1 MALDRTDHR
10 RGDDTRGG
18 TNADDVI
25 HSAIVHGNAGLPGV
39 LALYVLRNRTR
50 ILLQVILALA
60 LAGLALL
67 PPILIG
73 SLIDRVIAGT
83 VDSRLAWFAT
93 LAVLALAAL
102 DGALTWLRKRKAIAN
117 EISLRAAIADAHFR
131 SCMRLPA
138 SEFQQGNHLFLIR
151 SFDDLDTVVEVIAG
165 SAAEVFTS
173 TTVFAA
179 YAILMLV
186 TDLRLG
192 AILLALAVLSL
203 ATSIVTTRASRIACE
218 DWLPVRDARF
228 SHVVECV
235 TSMPTIKTLGAH
247 ASVAGPFLRQQAE
260 EDSALSHYR
269 SRLAFADATR
279 RFWSVA
285 GPGIGAVA
293 GMLLVIDGSLTAGG
307 FVMFLAI
314 VPGFSGILSA
324 LHSEAEKLGH
334 ASAALTRMRQVASAD
349 QEPLSPGAGSRL
361 AVDPVTRLEL
371 RNLGFRHHG
380 SASDTLTAVDM
391 VVGAGEHIAVMGPSG
406 RGKTTLNALLARL
419 HEPHDGEIIIDG
431 DPVTASDLSEHR
443 RRLLLLPHAIA
454 VFSASLRENVRLWDE
469 QVADDPILAAL
480 EKAQLGLTP
489 TLFPEGLETILGER
503 GNPLSAGQ
511 RQRLGLARIFLRKPA
526 ILIVDE
532 ATSSLDHE
540 TETAVLTSLRQ
551 HMAGRILLFVT
562 HRRQIADTLD
572 RIVYI

>member
-1 MALDRTDHR
+1 M
-10 RGDDTRGG
+10 
-18 TNADDVI
+18 I
-25 HSAIVHGNAGLPGV
+25 HAAIVHGEAGLPGV
-39 LALYVLRNRTR
+39 IALYAQRNRSR
-50 ILLQVILALA
+50 VLLQVILALM

-67 PPILIG
+67 PPVLIG

-83 VDSRLAWFAT
+83 MDMRLAWVAT
-93 LAVLALAAL
+93 VAVFALAAL
-102 DGALTWLRKRKAIAN
+102 DGALTWARKRKAVAN
-117 EISLRAAIADAHFR
+117 EISLRAAVAGAHFR

-151 SFDDLDTVVEVIAG
+151 SFDDLDNVVEVIAG
-165 SAAEVFTS
+165 SSVEIFTNAAVFT
-173 TTVFAA
+173 A
-179 YAILMLV
+179 YAVLMLV

-192 AILLALAVLSL
+192 TILLALAVLSL
-203 ATSIVTTRASRIACE
+203 ATSIVTTRASRLACE
-218 DWLPVRDARF
+218 NWLPVRDARF

-247 ASVAGPFLRQQAE
+247 TSVAGPFSRQQAA
-260 EDSALSHYR
+260 EDSALSRYR
-269 SRLAFADATR
+269 SRLALADAAR

-285 GPGIGAVA
+285 APGIGAVA
-293 GMLLVIDGSLTAGG
+293 GMLLVIDGSLTAGA

-349 QEPLSPGAGSRL
+349 QELLSEGTVSRS

-371 RNLGFRHHG
+371 RNLGFRHRD
-380 SASDTLTAVDM
+380 SALDTLTGIDM
-391 VVGAGEHIAVMGPSG
+391 SVLAGEHVAIMGPSG

-419 HEPHDGEIIIDG
+419 HEPQDGEIVIDG

-443 RRLLLLPHAIA
+443 RRLLLLPHSIA

-469 QVADDPILAAL
+469 DISDDLAIAAL
-480 EKAQLGLTP
+480 ERAQLGLAP
-489 TLFPEGLETILGER
+489 ALFPEGLDTVLGER

-511 RQRLGLARIFLRKPA
+511 RQRLGLARVFLRKPA

-540 TETAVLTSLRQ
+540 TEQAVLTNLRQ

>member
-1 MALDRTDHR
+1 M
-10 RGDDTRGG
+10 
-18 TNADDVI
+18 I
-25 HSAIVHGNAGLPGV
+25 HFAIVHGNTGLPGV
-39 LALYVLRNRTR
+39 LALYVHRNRAR
-50 ILLQVILALA
+50 VLLQVVLALA

-73 SLIDRVIAGT
+73 SLIDRVIAGM
-83 VDSRLAWFAT
+83 VDTRVAWFAT
-93 LAVLALAAL
+93 AAVLALAAL
-102 DGALTWLRKRKAIAN
+102 DGALTWARKRKAVAN
-117 EISLRAAIADAHFR
+117 EISLRAAVADAHFR

-151 SFDDLDTVVEVIAG
+151 SFDDLDNVVEVIGG
-165 SAAEVFTS
+165 SSAEIFAS
-173 TTVFAA
+173 ATVFAA
-179 YAILMLV
+179 YAVLMLV
-186 TDLRLG
+186 NDPRLG
-192 AILLALAVLSL
+192 TILLALAVLSL
-203 ATSIVTTRASRIACE
+203 ATSIVTTRASRLACE
-218 DWLPVRDARF
+218 NWLPVRDARF

-260 EDSALSHYR
+260 EDGALARYR
-269 SRLAFADATR
+269 SRLALADAAR

-293 GMLLVIDGSLTAGG
+293 GMLLVIDGSLTAGA

-349 QEPLSPGAGSRL
+349 QELLSEGPVSRFP
-361 AVDPVTRLEL
+361 VDPVTRLEL
-371 RNLGFRHHG
+371 RNLGFRHRG
-380 SASDTLTAVDM
+380 SAADTLTSVEMAIL
-391 VVGAGEHIAVMGPSG
+391 AGEHVAVMGPSG

-419 HEPHDGEIIIDG
+419 HEPQDGEIVIDG
-431 DPVTASDLSEHR
+431 DPVTGSDLSEHR
-443 RRLLLLPHAIA
+443 RRLLLLPHSIA
-454 VFSASLRENVRLWDE
+454 VFSASLRENVRLWDD
-469 QVADDPILAAL
+469 AISDDLIMAAL
-480 EKAQLGLTP
+480 TKAELGLGP
-489 TLFPEGLETILGER
+489 ALFPQGLDTMLGER

-511 RQRLGLARIFLRKPA
+511 RQRLGLARVFLRNPA

-540 TETAVLTSLRQ
+540 TEQAVLANLRR

>member
-1 MALDRTDHR
+1 M
-10 RGDDTRGG
+10 
-18 TNADDVI
+18 I
-25 HSAIVHGNAGLPGV
+25 HAAIVHGNAGLPGV
-39 LALYVLRNRTR
+39 IALYVQRNPARV
-50 ILLQVILALA
+50 LLQVILALA

-67 PPILIG
+67 PPVLIG

-83 VDSRLAWFAT
+83 VDMRLAWLAT
-93 LAVLALAAL
+93 VAVFALAAL
-102 DGALTWLRKRKAIAN
+102 DGAMTWVRKRKAVTN
-117 EISLRAAIADAHFR
+117 EISLRAAVADAHFR
-131 SCMRLPA
+131 SCMRLPS

-151 SFDDLDTVVEVIAG
+151 SFDDLDNVVEVIAG
-165 SAAEVFTS
+165 SSAEIFANA
-173 TTVFAA
+173 TVFAA
-179 YAILMLV
+179 YAVLMLV
-186 TDLRLG
+186 TDPRLG

-203 ATSIVTTRASRIACE
+203 ATSIVTTRASRLACE
-218 DWLPVRDARF
+218 DWLPVRDTRF

-260 EDSALSHYR
+260 EDRALTKYR
-269 SRLAFADATR
+269 SRLALADAAR

-293 GMLLVIDGSLTAGG
+293 GMLLVIDGSLTAGT

-349 QEPLSPGAGSRL
+349 QELLSEGAVSRF
-361 AVDPVTRLEL
+361 AVDPVARLEL

-380 SASDTLTAVDM
+380 SALDTLAGIDM
-391 VVGAGEHIAVMGPSG
+391 AILAGEHVAIMGPSG

-419 HEPHDGEIIIDG
+419 HEPQDGEIVIDG

-443 RRLLLLPHAIA
+443 RRLLLLPHSIA

-469 QVADDPILAAL
+469 EVPDDLIIAAL
-480 EKAQLGLTP
+480 ERAQLRLDSA
-489 TLFPEGLETILGER
+489 LFPQELETILGER

-511 RQRLGLARIFLRKPA
+511 RQRLGLARVFLRKPA

-540 TETAVLTSLRQ
+540 TEQAVLANLRQ

-572 RIVYI
+572 RIIGV

>member
-1 MALDRTDHR
+1 M
-10 RGDDTRGG
+10 
-18 TNADDVI
+18 I
-25 HSAIVHGNAGLPGV
+25 HAAIVYGNAGLPGV
-39 LALYVLRNRTR
+39 LALYVRRNSARV
-50 ILLQVILALA
+50 LLQVGLALG

-83 VDSRLAWFAT
+83 IDVRLAWFAT
-93 LAVLALAAL
+93 VAVFALAAL
-102 DGALTWLRKRKAIAN
+102 DGALTWIRKRKAVGN
-117 EISLRAAIADAHFR
+117 EISLRAAVADNHFR

-138 SEFQQGNHLFLIR
+138 SEFQQGNHLYLIR
-151 SFDDLDTVVEVIAG
+151 SFDDLDNVVEVIAG
-165 SAAEVFTS
+165 SSAEIFANA
-173 TTVFAA
+173 TVFAA

-192 AILLALAVLSL
+192 AVLLALAVLSL
-203 ATSIVTTRASRIACE
+203 ATSIVTTRASRQACE
-218 DWLPVRDARF
+218 NWLPVRDARF

-247 ASVAGPFLRQQAE
+247 ASVAVPFARQQAE
-260 EDSALSHYR
+260 EDNALSRYR
-269 SRLAFADATR
+269 NRLALADAAR

-293 GMLLVIDGSLTAGG
+293 GMLLVIDGSLTAGA

-334 ASAALTRMRQVASAD
+334 GSAALARMRQVASAD
-349 QEPLSPGAGSRL
+349 QELLSEGADNRFASD
-361 AVDPVTRLEL
+361 AVTRLEL
-371 RNLGFRHHG
+371 RNLGFRYSG
-380 SASDTLTAVDM
+380 SPMDTLTGIDM
-391 VVGAGEHIAVMGPSG
+391 TILAGEHVAIMGPSG

-419 HEPHDGEIIIDG
+419 HEPQDGEIAIDG
-431 DPVTASDLSEHR
+431 DPASSSDLGEHR
-443 RRLLLLPHAIA
+443 RRLLLLPHSIA

-469 QVADDPILAAL
+469 EISDDLIVAAL
-480 EKAQLGLTP
+480 DKAQLGLASA
-489 TLFPEGLETILGER
+489 LFPQGLNTLLGER

-511 RQRLGLARIFLRKPA
+511 RQRLGLTRVFLRKPA
-526 ILIVDE
+526 ILVVDE
-532 ATSSLDHE
+532 ATSSLDQE
-540 TETAVLTSLRQ
+540 TEQTVLGHLRQ

-572 RIVYI
+572 RVIYI

>member
-1 MALDRTDHR
+1 M
-10 RGDDTRGG
+10 
-18 TNADDVI
+18 I
-25 HSAIVHGNAGLPGV
+25 HAAIMHGKAGLPGV
-39 LALYVLRNRTR
+39 IAHYAQHHRSRV
-50 ILLQVILALA
+50 LLQVILALA

-67 PPILIG
+67 PPVLIG

-83 VDSRLAWFAT
+83 MDMRLAWLAT
-93 LAVLALAAL
+93 VAVFALAAL
-102 DGALTWLRKRKAIAN
+102 DGALTWARKRKAVAN
-117 EISLRAAIADAHFR
+117 EISLRAAVADAHFR

-138 SEFQQGNHLFLIR
+138 SEFQHGNHLFLIR
-151 SFDDLDTVVEVIAG
+151 SFDDLDNVVEVIAG
-165 SAAEVFTS
+165 SSVEIFANA
-173 TTVFAA
+173 TVFAA
-179 YAILMLV
+179 YAVLMLA

-192 AILLALAVLSL
+192 TILLALAVLSL
-203 ATSIVTTRASRIACE
+203 ATSIVTTRASRLACE
-218 DWLPVRDARF
+218 NWLPVRDARF

-247 ASVAGPFLRQQAE
+247 TSVAGPFSRQQAE
-260 EDSALSHYR
+260 EDSALSRYR
-269 SRLAFADATR
+269 SRLALADAAR

-293 GMLLVIDGSLTAGG
+293 GMLLVIDGSLTAGA

-349 QEPLSPGAGSRL
+349 QELLSEGAVSRF

-371 RNLGFRHHG
+371 RNLGFRHRG
-380 SASDTLTAVDM
+380 SALDTLTGIDMAVL
-391 VVGAGEHIAVMGPSG
+391 AGEHIAIMGPSG

-419 HEPHDGEIIIDG
+419 HEPQDGEIVIDG

-443 RRLLLLPHAIA
+443 RRLLLLPHSIA

-469 QVADDPILAAL
+469 EVSDDLIIAAL
-480 EKAQLGLTP
+480 ERAQLGLASA
-489 TLFPEGLETILGER
+489 LFPEGLATILGER

-511 RQRLGLARIFLRKPA
+511 RQRLGLARVFLRKPA
-526 ILIVDE
+526 VLIVDE
-532 ATSSLDHE
+532 ATSSLDHD
-540 TETAVLTSLRQ
+540 TERAVLTNLRQ